1 MRRPITWRSAA
12 AISMLGLAP
21 AIGAA
26 FAVPAG
32 ASTYTCAAALG
43 TQCGTFTENAY
54 NAGSTPLTVPPGG
67 GGASRPLPPPP
78 SGGGDSGGLGWAVKD
93 ASSESGTPLIAGPNY
108 SPGIDQ
114 GTDLTKVEHYGTIP
128 GSPGGQYAIGY
139 WYSIVYTPSGEW
151 TSMCVANP
159 NNPGR
164 DGSNLVLR
172 TCNQQKWQAFLA
184 LPISGGRFTL
194 PLEAP
199 LRAITHLSPNCR
211 RRPPGGR
218 PPARFRSPTSAAP
231 PPTPCTAWRT
241 AGLSRSPA
249 PRSPVPAA
257 PAQAAPARG
266 PGPGPAPAPAPAPRE
281 GLFPLPPTAVSPS
294 PTPTRGSGRTPTA
307 PLTPGFLKLAV
318 RGRRCG
324 PRLGV

>member
-1 MRRPITWRSAA
+1 MRRRITWRSAA

-54 NAGSTPLTVPPGG
+54 NAGSTALTAAVGG
-67 GGASRPLPPPP
+67 GSGVPTPP

-93 ASSESGTPLIAGPNY
+93 ASSASGTPLIAGPNY

-151 TSMCVANP
+151 TSMCVSNP

-184 LPISGGRFTL
+184 LPISGGRYSSSK
-194 PLEAP
+194 AP
-199 LRAITHLSPNCR
+199 LPAITHLSPNCR

-249 PRSPVPAA
+249 PTACLSRP
-257 PAQAAPARG
+257 PAQAAPAPAQAG
-266 PGPGPAPAPAPAPRE
+266 PGPSPKGGALSATAHSGEPVTNTNTWFWTNANGP
-281 GLFPLPPTAVSPS
+281 VN
-294 PTPTRGSGRTPTA
+294 
-307 PLTPGFLKLAV
+307 
-318 RGRRCG
+318 
-324 PRLGV
+324 PRLP

>member
-1 MRRPITWRSAA
+1 MRRPITWRTAA
-12 AISMLGLAP
+12 AFSMLGLAP

-93 ASSESGTPLIAGPNY
+93 GSSESGTPLIAGPNY

-159 NNPGR
+159 KNPGR

-172 TCNQQKWQAFLA
+172 TCNQQRWQAFLA
-184 LPISGGRFTL
+184 LPISGGRYSSSRL
-194 PLEAP
+194 PSAVNPPKPQLPPGAHLAGAHP
-199 LRAITHLSPNCR
+199 LGSDPQRQQHLRLRPVQHGERQVCR
-211 RRPPGGR
+211 GHRPRQPRPRQPRLRRPPLRR
-218 PPARFRSPTSAAP
+218 PR
-231 PPTPCTAWRT
+231 
-241 AGLSRSPA
+241 
-249 PRSPVPAA
+249 PRPRPS
-257 PAQAAPARG
+257 G
-266 PGPGPAPAPAPAPRE
+266 PGPSHKGGALSATAHSGEPVTNTNTWFWTNANGP
-281 GLFPLPPTAVSPS
+281 VN
-294 PTPTRGSGRTPTA
+294 
-307 PLTPGFLKLAV
+307 
-318 RGRRCG
+318 
-324 PRLGV
+324 PRLP

>member
-1 MRRPITWRSAA
+1 MRRRITWRSAA

-32 ASTYTCAAALG
+32 ASTYACAAALG

-54 NAGSTPLTVPPGG
+54 NATSIEQQLTPRNIKTTL
-67 GGASRPLPPPP
+67 P
-78 SGGGDSGGLGWAVKD
+78 SGGGDSGGLGWAVRD
-93 ASSESGTPLIAGPNY
+93 ASSASGTPLIAGPNY

-159 NNPGR
+159 NNPGG

-184 LPISGGRFTL
+184 LPIYGGGKSPRYVSKGSGLPSAPTWRAPTSSVPIPNVSSTSAYALYSMANGRFVEVTGSH
-194 PLEAP
+194 
-199 LRAITHLSPNCR
+199 RMSV
-211 RRPPGGR
+211 
-218 PPARFRSPTSAAP
+218 AAP
-231 PPTPCTAWRT
+231 GP
-241 AGLSRSPA
+241 G
-249 PRSPVPAA
+249 
-257 PAQAAPARG
+257 G
-266 PGPGPAPAPAPAPRE
+266 PGPG
-281 GLFPLPPTAVSPS
+281 G
-294 PTPTRGSGRTPTA
+294 
-307 PLTPGFLKLAV
+307 PGP
-318 RGRRCG
+318 GGPG
-324 PRLGV
+324 PRGGALSATAHSGEPVTNTNTWFWTNANGPVNPNGAVNPRP

>member
-1 MRRPITWRSAA
+1 MRRPITWRTAA
-12 AISMLGLAP
+12 AFSMLGLAP

-93 ASSESGTPLIAGPNY
+93 ASSASGTPLIAGPNY

-164 DGSNLVLR
+164 GGSNLVLR
-172 TCNQQKWQAFLA
+172 TCNQQRWQAFLA
-184 LPISGGRFTL
+184 LPISGGRYSSSRL
-194 PLEAP
+194 PSAV
-199 LRAITHLSPNCR
+199 N
-211 RRPPGGR
+211 PPKPQL
-218 PPARFRSPTSAAP
+218 PPAPNWRAPTRRFRSPTSAAP

-249 PRSPVPAA
+249 QAA
-257 PAQAAPARG
+257 PAQAAPAQAA
-266 PGPGPAPAPAPAPRE
+266 PAQAAPAQAPAQAAPAPAPRE